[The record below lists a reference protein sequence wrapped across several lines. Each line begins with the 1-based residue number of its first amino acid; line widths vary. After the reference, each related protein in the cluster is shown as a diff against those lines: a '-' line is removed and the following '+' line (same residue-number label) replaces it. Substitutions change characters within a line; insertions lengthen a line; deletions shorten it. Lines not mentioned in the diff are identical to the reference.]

1 MECTKE
7 NDSWCEYFC
16 QIKNR
21 NCIVCCSSLE
31 ARHNVIHFNFH
42 ECRVFQSA
50 GNCFCQVC
58 FSQKKRDI
66 IIEDLKQYI
75 PTSLPFNRR
84 GSIFEKYLILHW
96 LQFLPSF
103 DSPACFACLKLFLD
117 SNTKIYRIIQSINV
131 SDIFSDPF

>member
-7 NDSWCEYFC
+7 NDSRCEYFC
-16 QIKNR
+16 QIENR

-66 IIEDLKQYI
+66 IIEDLKNFF
-75 PTSLPFNRR
+75 PTSQPFNRR
-84 GSIFEKYLILHW
+84 GSISKKYLSLHW
-96 LQFLPSF
+96 PQFLPSF
-103 DSPACFACLKLFLD
+103 ESPACFACLKLFLD